1 MKKYY
6 FLIPAILLSSNLYG
20 QTSATPSSN
29 LDKFFFAGGWLAWVL
44 LGLSIITI
52 HLIVQYTFSIV
63 KKRFFTPKL
72 INEIRDHLKRKN
84 YKNCMDFLAGNNT
97 ILARVVHAGL
107 SEKKLG
113 HEAMENA
120 MVEIIED
127 ERGEF
132 FRKLEWLNII
142 GNISPM
148 IGLFGTVWG
157 MIEAFSAIVDTGGR
171 PQPPDLAGGISSALV
186 TTLWGLAVAIPA
198 LAASGYFGNR
208 FDALTAKIAVIA
220 EELLLET
227 TNKQ

>member
-1 MKKYY
+1 MKKIIYILPG
-6 FLIPAILLSSNLYG
+6 LIFASNLYA
-20 QTSATPSSN
+20 QTASPSSN

-44 LGLSIITI
+44 LGMSIITI
-52 HLIVQYTFSIV
+52 HLIVQYVFAIL
-63 KKRFFTPKL
+63 KKRFYTQTL
-72 INEIRDHLKRKN
+72 INEVKEHLKHKN
-84 YKNCMDFLAGNNT
+84 HKNCLDFLAGNNT
-97 ILARVVHAGL
+97 ILARVLHAGL

-208 FDALTAKIAVIA
+208 FDAMTAKIAVIA
-220 EELLLET
+220 EELLLDSSE
-227 TNKQ
+227 